1 MWQEFKTFAMRGNV
15 VDLAVGI
22 ILGTA
27 FTGIV
32 TSLVSDMLM
41 PPLGLLVGGLDF
53 SDYFVVLKGDNTVL
67 NLAAAKAA
75 GAVTLNYG
83 LFINAIIRFLIL
95 AFAIFMLVR
104 QLNKV
109 VKVNAPP
116 PGPTPS
122 EKLLAE
128 IRDLLKD
135 QRPQP

>member
-53 SDYFVVLKGDNTVL
+53 SDYFVVLKGEHTL
-67 NLAAAKAA
+67 PNLAAAKAA

-95 AFAIFMLVR
+95 AFAIFMLVL
-104 QLNKV
+104 QLNKI

-128 IRDLLKD
+128 IRDLLKEP
-135 QRPQP
+135 RA

>member
-53 SDYFVVLKGDNTVL
+53 SDYFVVLKGEHTL
-67 NLAAAKAA
+67 PNLAAAKAA

-104 QLNKV
+104 QLNKI

-128 IRDLLKD
+128 IRDLLKEP
-135 QRPQP
+135 RA

>member
-1 MWQEFKTFAMRGNV
+1 MARNFAIGV
-15 VDLAVGI
+15 
-22 ILGTA
+22 
-27 FTGIV
+27 
-32 TSLVSDMLM
+32 
-41 PPLGLLVGGLDF
+41 
-53 SDYFVVLKGDNTVL
+53 
-67 NLAAAKAA
+67 AAAKAA

-104 QLNKV
+104 QLNKI

-128 IRDLLKD
+128 IRDLLKEP
-135 QRPQP
+135 RA

>member
-53 SDYFVVLKGDNTVL
+53 SDYFVVLKGEHTL
-67 NLAAAKAA
+67 PNLAAAKAA

-104 QLNKV
+104 QLNKI

-116 PGPTPS
+116 PGPTPG

-135 QRPQP
+135 QRTQP

>member
-53 SDYFVVLKGDNTVL
+53 SDYFVVLKGEPTL
-67 NLAAAKAA
+67 PSLAAAKAA

-104 QLNKV
+104 QLNRL

-116 PGPTPS
+116 PGPTAS

-135 QRPQP
+135 QRT